1 MQIES
6 FFSED
11 LRLVQ
16 GGGTT
21 LKMSFWN
28 IFPVL
33 KSTDLHVE
41 GQGITLQLLSHMVS
55 MSLAFLI
62 CKQKLGHTVP
72 HSTSSSLFKK
82 VFSFMCMN
90 VIPHTY
96 LVLMEGRRGITC
108 NWSYRLF

>member
-11 LRLVQ
+11 LRLVR

-28 IFPVL
+28 ICPVL

-41 GQGITLQLLSHMVS
+41 DQGIALQLLNHMVS
-55 MSLAFLI
+55 VSLAFPI
-62 CKQKLGHTVP
+62 CKQNLDQTVP
-72 HSTSSSLFKK
+72 DSTLSSLFKK
-82 VFSFMCMN
+82 LFYFMCMN
-90 VIPHTY
+90 VMPYT
-96 LVLMEGRRGITC
+96 
-108 NWSYRLF
+108 